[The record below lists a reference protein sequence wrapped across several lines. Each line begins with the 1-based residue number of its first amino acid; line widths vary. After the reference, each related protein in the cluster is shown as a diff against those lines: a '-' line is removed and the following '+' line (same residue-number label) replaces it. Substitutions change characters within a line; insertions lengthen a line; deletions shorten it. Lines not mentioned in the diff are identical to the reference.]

1 MISKQN
7 QSNIG
12 NFLFRY
18 RGEIPVLLL
27 VIGLVVRY
35 NHYAAGN
42 LYDSTYDYAC
52 LGISLVGFCFRIHAV
67 GYSPRGTSG
76 RNTGQQMATNLNMTG
91 LYSIVRHPLYLA
103 NFVIWLPIAMLSY
116 SSLFC
121 IAFLLFFMM
130 FYTYIISVE
139 EEFLSKKFGLL
150 YDEWKNETPA
160 FIPNFTLY
168 SKSYMAFNWKKVLR
182 KEKNGLAAIFT
193 TYFLFQVAHALGS
206 HQSVI
211 IFINENVFWIIMFV
225 LSVVNYL
232 VMKLLM
238 LKSLWVYASNKDQ
251 KSEIK

>member
-7 QSNIG
+7 RTNIG

-18 RGEIPVLLL
+18 RGEIPVLFL

-76 RNTGQQMATNLNMTG
+76 RNTRRQLATNINMTG

-103 NFVIWLPIAMLSY
+103 NFVIWLPIALLSY

-121 IAFLLFFMM
+121 IAFLIFFVA
-130 FYTYIISVE
+130 FYTQIIKVE
-139 EEFLSKKFGLL
+139 EAYLSRKFGRL
-150 YDEWKNETPA
+150 YEDWKSVTPA

-193 TYFLFQVAHALGS
+193 TYFFFQVAHAVGS
-206 HQSVI
+206 HQSII
-211 IFINENVFWIIMFV
+211 IFLNDNMFWIGMF
-225 LSVVNYL
+225 LISILNYL
-232 VMKLLM
+232 I
-238 LKSLWVYASNKDQ
+238 LKVFRIKSIWIYATRKNNSK
-251 KSEIK
+251 